1 MFLTGT
7 VFAALLQQYGL
18 TTTHFHIFTTMSRDV
33 PVFFVKRPSYLFLLD
48 APADCIDANLVARW
62 DG

>member
-1 MFLTGT
+1 
-7 VFAALLQQYGL
+7 
-18 TTTHFHIFTTMSRDV
+18 MSRDV
-33 PVFFVKRPSYLFLLD
+33 PVFFVKRPLYLFLLD